1 MTEKPCR
8 KLEAIVRASALDG
21 TGRLCPDHS
30 EIFTKKGERKIFFI
44 DIIIWFSSK
53 RGEGWRVYA
62 MAPA

>member
-30 EIFTKKGERKIFFI
+30 EIFTKKGERKR
-44 DIIIWFSSK
+44 K
-53 RGEGWRVYA
+53 RRGEGIGALGGAV
-62 MAPA
+62 